1 MPYLLI
7 NPADTSRNVFVKG
20 DPFRRV
26 FDPAGGGGEPEP
38 EPIEDD
44 FGRPNAASQGANW
57 VDVAGGHSIVGN
69 AARSELGSFAKNV
82 SVWHAPT
89 QTLNQ
94 WISHSYHQNGN
105 TSGFIGPV
113 FRYEDADSPLY
124 INDFNAT
131 QLYWGYYP
139 DIATI
144 SGDGQRNIIDGAT
157 HGITDGE
164 RATWAL
170 SGTGAA
176 TRLRVWKNPTGDIDP
191 GGVTWGGADPTLNNL
206 IDFGDTADIGKRLG
220 ICGFQN
226 TSVVTLD
233 NFSAG
238 DIPVGHSLLNGLV
251 AFWHLD
257 EEVDEEEDKARYNSP
272 TKQNNWTDNATVLS
286 GAGKFG
292 LAADFEAS
300 NNEYLS
306 IANNADVRMGNT
318 TYVFS
323 CWVMLES
330 KGANMAIAGKASNAS
345 VAESEWLLFYDLT
358 NDRFAFNLYQGES
371 TQGVVRANNLGSP
384 STGVWY
390 HILVTHDADAGTISI
405 QVNNGT
411 TDSVAFENGAN
422 ETSVPLTLSS
432 INGAIW
438 FFDGKIDEVGLWKG
452 RILTAAE
459 TLYLQSNT
467 YPFIT

>member
-1 MPYLLI
+1 ME
-7 NPADTSRNVFVKG
+7 S
-20 DPFRRV
+20 PFPIRRR
-26 FDPAGGGGEPEP
+26 GGAAAPD
-38 EPIEDD
+38 PIEDD
-44 FGRPNAASQGANW
+44 FTRANAATLGANW

-69 AARSELGSFAKNV
+69 AARSELESFAKNV
-82 SVWHAPT
+82 SVWHRPT
-89 QTLNQ
+89 QTVNQ
-94 WISHSYHQNGN
+94 WISHTYHQNG
-105 TSGFIGPV
+105 SAGGFIGPV
-113 FRYEDADSPLY
+113 FRFEDEDSPCY
-124 INDFNAT
+124 ISDFNAT

-139 DIATI
+139 DIETV
-144 SGDGQRNIIDGAT
+144 SGNGQRNIIDGAT
-157 HGITDGE
+157 HGIADGE
-164 RATWAL
+164 RATWAI

-176 TRLRVWKNPTGDIDP
+176 TRMRIWRNPTGDIDP

-206 IDFGDTADIGKRLG
+206 IDAGDSADIGKELG

-233 NFSAG
+233 NFAAG
-238 DIPVGHSLLNGLV
+238 DIPAGHSLLNGLV
-251 AFWHLD
+251 AFWHLN
-257 EEVDEEEDKARYNSP
+257 EESGVRSNSL
-272 TKQNNWTDNATVLS
+272 TKQNNWTDNATVLF
-286 GAGKFG
+286 GVGKFG
-292 LAADFEAS
+292 TNAADFESSA
-300 NNEYLS
+300 NEYLS

-411 TDSVAFENGAN
+411 ADSAAFENGAN

-452 RILTAAE
+452 RTLTPTE
-459 TLYLQSNT
+459 TLYLQTNT
-467 YPFIT
+467 YPFITAN